1 MIKEQKVSRLSPDDA
16 KSVDQFTNAWAIKF
30 FLVPLIFISTSV
42 AGQSYNLPQQIDR
55 WVIQPDGSIEWKI
68 DSRLPHNDHIEMSGE
83 KVSLWMQ
90 YGVDTSGRSNFIRTI
105 VFPTY
110 RLLPQRTIAHMMYDV
125 KDADLP
131 RILINDR
138 LLKAGVINAAVAPD
152 QPEKVISIRHK
163 GIMNV
168 QSEIGRDR
176 NILLKRT
183 FFPSADKPLAIEKFV
198 FINIGKQPAKIEME
212 YLKRETSPAAN
223 RMKEGPHKFVIAT
236 INDGERTIA
245 PGDSVQFAISYQA
258 VRGSEPFIVADV
270 SKEELARKD
279 RIATILSLLQLE
291 TPDPVLNTMFAFA
304 KIRGTESIYDTKAG
318 LMHGPGGLRYYAAIW
333 ANDQAEYINPF
344 FAFLGDETGNR
355 SAMNAFRLFARYMNA
370 EYKPIPS
377 SIIDQGDG
385 TWHGAKDRGDMAMI
399 AYGAGRF
406 ALAYGKKDSAMVL
419 WPLIEWCLEYLK
431 RNINADGVV
440 FSNSDELENRFPA
453 GNANL
458 NTSALYYDALISAVQ
473 LGKLLNKP
481 AEQLKNYEK
490 EAKQLRGNIEK
501 YFGAT
506 VEGFATY
513 RYYKGND
520 TLRAWITTPLTVD
533 IFERKEGTIAA
544 LFSPRLWTEDGL
556 ASLAGNK
563 TFWDRSTLYGLRG
576 VFAAGETEKA
586 LTFLRYYSR
595 RRLLGEHVPY
605 AVEAYPEGNQRHLS
619 AESGLYCRIYTEGVF
634 GMRPIGF
641 TSFNC
646 TPRLPK
652 EWNEMALRN
661 IHSFGKVFDLEVT
674 RGAAGKIVITIKKAG
689 QEQKY
694 TIKEGA
700 TQKIEL

>member
-1 MIKEQKVSRLSPDDA
+1 MRFSIIIV
-16 KSVDQFTNAWAIKF
+16 
-30 FLVPLIFISTSV
+30 FLISCGV
-42 AGQSYNLPQQIDR
+42 IQAQSYNLPQQNDR
-55 WVIQPDGSIEWKI
+55 WAIQPDGSIEWKI
-68 DSRLPHNDHIEMSGE
+68 DTRLPHNDHIEMSGE

-90 YGVDTSGRSNFIRTI
+90 YGVDTSGKSNFVRTI

-110 RLLPQRTIAHMMYDV
+110 RLLPASTTAHMMYDV
-125 KDADLP
+125 KDGDLP
-131 RILINDR
+131 HILINNR
-138 LLKAGVINAAVAPD
+138 LLKAGVLNASVATD
-152 QPEKVISIRHK
+152 QPEKVITVRHK
-163 GIMNV
+163 GIMEV

-176 NILLKRT
+176 TIFLRRS
-183 FFPSADKPLAIEKFV
+183 FFPSVDKPMAIEKLV
-198 FINIGKQPAKIEME
+198 FINTGKQPVKIEME
-212 YLKRETSPAAN
+212 FLKRETSPAAS
-223 RMKEGPHKFVIAT
+223 RMKEGPHKFIIAT
-236 INDGERTIA
+236 INDGEKTLA

-258 VRGSEPFIVADV
+258 VRNNEPFVVADV
-270 SKEELARKD
+270 NREEAARKA

-291 TPDPVLNTMFAFA
+291 TPDATLNTMFAFA
-304 KIRGTESIYDTKAG
+304 KIRGTESIYNTKAG

-355 SAMNAFRLFARYMNA
+355 SAMNAFRLFARYMNPD
-370 EYKPIPS
+370 YKPIPS

-406 ALAYGKKDSAMVL
+406 ALAYGKKDSAIVL

-431 RNINADGVV
+431 RNINEDGVV

-458 NTSALYYDALISAVQ
+458 NTSSLYYDALISAAQ
-473 LGKLLNKP
+473 LGKLLGKP
-481 AEQLKNYEK
+481 SPKNYEQQ
-490 EAKQLRGNIEK
+490 AKQLRNNIEK

-506 VEGFATY
+506 VEGFTTY

-619 AESGLYCRIYTEGVF
+619 AESGLYCRIYTEGMF
-634 GMRPIGF
+634 GMRPLSF

-661 IHSFGKVFDLEVT
+661 IHSFGNIFDIEVA
-674 RGAAGKIVITIKKAG
+674 RAGAGKLVITIKKAG
-689 QEQKY
+689 QEKKY
-694 TIKEGA
+694 TIKEEA